1 MYDSIAPDGVSARY
15 KAQGRLGA
23 GTFGEVRIGIDTF
36 TGTSVAMKFVRIL
49 SMEQGG
55 IPRAVFRELECLRQ
69 LGSCDLV
76 TQLLS
81 YFPEENNLCLVLE
94 YLPSDLYEV
103 IQRAKCPLPTQQVKA
118 FSHMLLSAL
127 SYCHSRRI
135 IHRDIKPASE
145 LHPARFLFLPPV
157 LADIRLKSFPDT
169 FLDKIYSSAALVS

>member
-1 MYDSIAPDGVSARY
+1 MEFLYDSIAPDGVSVRY

-127 SYCHSRRI
+127 SYCHSRRV

-145 LHPARFLFLPPV
+145 LHSERFIYIPTV
-157 LADIRLKSFPDT
+157 LADMCLKSFHYT
-169 FLDKIYSSAALVS
+169 ILDKIYS